1 MQTFPP
7 LSEISNFSRL
17 AVARHHFC
25 HRLSHSVVTAPD
37 VKIICTDRELDEKD
51 VRLVTTYTMQL
62 KKFAVTIHLPVA
74 FV

>member
-1 MQTFPP
+1 MLVLNKGVSSCKPFRR
-7 LSEISNFSRL
+7 F
-17 AVARHHFC
+17 
-25 HRLSHSVVTAPD
+25 SHSVVTAPD